1 VGFFITSDSNYLTST
16 ESTNTAVVSTAIVES
31 VQTSVESHDLT
42 SVVVPLPQEANTT
55 IANNAT
61 IFLIIVFFLFVYK
74 NLNIFL

>member
-1 VGFFITSDSNYLTST
+1 MGFFITSESNYLTST

>member
-1 VGFFITSDSNYLTST
+1 VGFFITSESNYLTST

>member
-1 VGFFITSDSNYLTST
+1 
-16 ESTNTAVVSTAIVES
+16 

>member
-1 VGFFITSDSNYLTST
+1 VGFFITSESNYLTST

-31 VQTSVESHDLT
+31 AQTSVESHDLT

>member
-1 VGFFITSDSNYLTST
+1 MGFFITSDSNYLTST